1 MIEDFVA
8 TLLRGFTLFRGET
21 GQLLLAVLVWTWT
34 MRVAF
39 GDSIVFL
46 PRAGAVATLATM
58 LVTAVLRFYVKGLY
72 LDLAAPFIGA
82 RTHIVLWSSLEVF
95 LVYSMRGRRAPG
107 ISSLERAYP
116 VRLTVAI
123 AMMAV
128 SFVFDVREV
137 VTALV

>member
-1 MIEDFVA
+1 MIEDVVA

-21 GQLLLAVLVWTWT
+21 GQLPLAVLAWMWA
-34 MRVAF
+34 MRVVFLA
-39 GDSIVFL
+39 SIVFL

-58 LVTAVLRFYVKGLY
+58 LATAVLRFYVKGLY
-72 LDLAAPFIGA
+72 PDLPAPFIGA
-82 RTHIVLWSSLEVF
+82 LTHIVLWSPLVVF
-95 LVYSMRGRRAPG
+95 LLYSMRGRRAPG

-116 VRLTVAI
+116 DWLAVVI

-128 SFVFDVREV
+128 SLVFDVREV